1 MNNLKFQLVLHRLF
15 HQVIYFTLLSLAYT
29 LTPSFIY
36 INSDLAML
44 LLASVAAE
52 SLFIPDG
59 IALPQNF

>member
-1 MNNLKFQLVLHRLF
+1 M
-15 HQVIYFTLLSLAYT
+15 IYFTLLSLAYT
-29 LTPSFIY
+29 LTPSVIY

>member
-15 HQVIYFTLLSLAYT
+15 SPNDIFYFAFFSLHSN
-29 LTPSFIY
+29 PSIIY

-52 SLFIPDG
+52 SLFLPGG